1 MFVICGVFLTLE
13 RNLYG
18 LLWFRKLIIPAIQ
31 GVKGESGK
39 IDRRPSPVLV
49 SIAILT
55 VISLC
60 WWALELGRWQRSEG
74 ARLVTIV
81 TALLEVAECGQ
92 VAPGRG
98 SCRQLGVGGP
108 QGRVLGQCF
117 WNMDVHVNRQGIL
130 LKCRF

>member
-1 MFVICGVFLTLE
+1 M
-13 RNLYG
+13 
-18 LLWFRKLIIPAIQ
+18 
-31 GVKGESGK
+31 KGESGK

-81 TALLEVAECGQ
+81 TALLEVRS
-92 VAPGRG
+92 VGRLP
-98 SCRQLGVGGP
+98 LGVVPAGSLESEDPRG
-108 QGRVLGQCF
+108 VF
-117 WNMDVHVNRQGIL
+117 
-130 LKCRF
+130 